1 MDEEKTFKTKKI
13 FKGVLLLNYKT
24 GEIKARKRFKQSD
37 LNRLSPFWIPI
48 KYEIT
53 VNIPERK
60 EAKLTGEITLKDTQ
74 VAEMVL
80 EEL

>member
-1 MDEEKTFKTKKI
+1 MEGKTFQTRKT

-24 GEIKARKRFKQSD
+24 GEIRARKKFNQTD
-37 LNRLSPFWIPI
+37 INRLSPFWIPI
-48 KYEIT
+48 RYEIV

-74 VAEMVL
+74 VARMVL